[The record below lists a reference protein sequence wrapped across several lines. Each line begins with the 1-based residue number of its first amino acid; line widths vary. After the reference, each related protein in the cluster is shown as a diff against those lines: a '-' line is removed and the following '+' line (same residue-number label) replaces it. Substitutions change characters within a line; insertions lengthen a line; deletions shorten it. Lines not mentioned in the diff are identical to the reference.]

1 MMEHW
6 NDGMMGS
13 KPQRESNLRIKWRG
27 PEPDCILSNIPV
39 FHLSIIP
46 RFSL

>member
-1 MMEHW
+1 
-6 NDGMMGS
+6 MGS
-13 KPQRESNLRIKWRG
+13 KPQPQPEPNLRIKWRRPG
-27 PEPDCILSNIPV
+27 PDRILPSIPV